1 MTLFQALLLGIIQGL
16 TEFIPVSSTA
26 HLLIGQR
33 LLGIESSE
41 LIFAFI
47 VIIQLGTVFSLI
59 ILFWNDLR
67 SIVWAFFKNPFA
79 ESADSPNRLAWYLI
93 LATIPAA
100 LIGYFVRNEV
110 EALFQE
116 PLLGAAIRLFSAAA
130 LMASAERL
138 GKRSR
143 QLESMTWPDA
153 LQIGLFQILAIFPGA
168 SRSGSTISGGML
180 RGFDRAASARF
191 AFLMSIPIMLGAVT
205 YQLFN
210 VIHVP
215 EFLEFLPVLGLG
227 FISAA
232 IVGWLAIRW
241 LLSYLNKNSL
251 HNFAAYCS
259 FLGLIVLTFHFLG

>member
-1 MTLFQALLLGIIQGL
+1 MTLFQALILGIIQGL

-41 LIFAFI
+41 LVFAFI

-59 ILFWNDLR
+59 ILFWNELWKIAR
-67 SIVWAFFKNPFA
+67 AFFKNPFN
-79 ESADSPNRLAWYLI
+79 ESGDSPNRLAWYII

-110 EALFQE
+110 EALFDE

-130 LMASAERL
+130 LLASAERL
-138 GKRSR
+138 GKRTR
-143 QLESMTWPDA
+143 HLESMTWPDA
-153 LQIGLFQILAIFPGA
+153 LQIGLFQVLAIFPGA

-180 RGFDRAASARF
+180 RGFNRAASARF
-191 AFLMSIPIMLGAVT
+191 AFLMSIPIMLGAVV
-205 YQLFN
+205 YQFIDVVHLQGFRD
-210 VIHVP
+210 
-215 EFLEFLPVLGLG
+215 FLPFLALG

-251 HNFAAYCS
+251 HNFSAYCA
-259 FLGLIVLTFHFLG
+259 FAGIIVLTFHYLG

>member
-33 LLGIESSE
+33 LLGIESSD
-41 LIFAFI
+41 LIFAFL
-47 VIIQLGTVFSLI
+47 VIIQLGTVLSLV
-59 ILFWNDLR
+59 ILFWNDLWNITR
-67 SIVWAFFKNPFA
+67 SFFKNPFT
-79 ESADSPNRLAWYLI
+79 ESPDSQNRLAWYII

-100 LIGYFVRNEV
+100 LIGYLVRNEV
-110 EALFQE
+110 EALFDE

-130 LMASAERL
+130 LMASAEWL
-138 GKRSR
+138 GKGTRKLDSINW
-143 QLESMTWPDA
+143 LDA
-153 LQIGLFQILAIFPGA
+153 LMVGFFQVLAIFPGA

-180 RGFDRAASARF
+180 RGFNRAASARF
-191 AFLMSIPIMLGAVT
+191 AFLISIPLMLGVGA
-205 YQLFN
+205 YQIYE
-210 VIHVP
+210 VIHLDG
-215 EFLEFLPVLGLG
+215 FLDFLPVLVLG

-251 HNFAAYCS
+251 YIFSAYCALAGIMVLS
-259 FLGLIVLTFHFLG
+259 FHMLI